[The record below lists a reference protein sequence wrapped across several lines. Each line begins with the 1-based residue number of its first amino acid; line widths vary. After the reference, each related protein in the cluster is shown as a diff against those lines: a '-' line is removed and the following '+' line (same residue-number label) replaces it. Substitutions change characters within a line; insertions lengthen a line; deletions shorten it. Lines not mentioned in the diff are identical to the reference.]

1 MTIIKTTK
9 ASNLIWGLGLTILTA
24 LISCGDDDDTPTV
37 TLDPRIQSSTESIAF
52 GEIEAGGTASR
63 SFTLSGRDLSDD
75 VSVALSGDS
84 FSVSLSETDGFGTS
98 VTVTAD
104 DINAGDVTI
113 FLQFSSN
120 TEGENTGSIS
130 ITSELDPI
138 TVSLSGTVAAVVVVP
153 ETLQWV
159 ENFDHSSPWDI
170 SNVRYADLAAA
181 QANNT
186 DWLEVR
192 QTGVDP
198 LLTDGLTLADYPDS
212 GVGMAFDGNG
222 ASYAETMN
230 IVRTLESFAFEEGD
244 VLYVSFLF
252 NVTAA
257 RDGNGT
263 QTVALTQWKDEE
275 GPGVDFRAK
284 VAIKDDGSG
293 NLNIG
298 VEAQQGFSN
307 AVYASGTYSFGTTYN
322 IVMKYE
328 TLGSEGTTDKVS
340 LYILDAVT
348 ATEPAQADAEDT
360 SNNTYFIDGVLL
372 QSNPAHSSNYAVD
385 GIRIADT
392 WADLF

>member
-159 ENFDHSSPWDI
+159 ENFDHSSPWDV